1 MVFLV
6 AASPK
11 GTEHH
16 VVREVGKQGDSGRMS
31 KSERE
36 ILWQEGNK
44 GVAVGPAPTFLIPHF
59 GKNLLISVKPTL
71 IRECDKTSCVKIAAS
86 PDLLL

>member
-16 VVREVGKQGDSGRMS
+16 IVREMGKQGNSGRMS

-36 ILWQEGNK
+36 IMWQEGNK
-44 GVAVGPAPTFLIPHF
+44 GVGLATTFIILHF
-59 GKNLLISVKPTL
+59 EKNLLISVKPTL
-71 IRECDKTSCVKIAAS
+71 THECDKTGCVTIAAS